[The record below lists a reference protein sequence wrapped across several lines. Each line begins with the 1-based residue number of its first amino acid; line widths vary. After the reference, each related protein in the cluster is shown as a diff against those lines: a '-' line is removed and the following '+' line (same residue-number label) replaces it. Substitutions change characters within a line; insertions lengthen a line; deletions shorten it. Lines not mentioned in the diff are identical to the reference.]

1 VRAQQKVF
9 DTAQPADYAI
19 AFVVAGIGSAVASG
33 LVLIVSNFFFGLI
46 VLFVAPGAG
55 GVIGNLVLRF
65 IKNRRSR
72 RLFLT
77 AAIGMVAGA
86 LPALIF
92 VSLPALLG
100 VIYGGFQ
107 GFGLLLPA
115 IWEVVYLFLAVPA
128 AYTQISGLRI
138 GG

>member
-1 VRAQQKVF
+1 VHAQQKVF
-9 DTAQPADYAI
+9 DTAQPADYII

-100 VIYGGFQ
+100 VISGGFQ